1 MRWVFENGLPIY
13 LQMITSLKEMIAN
26 GTYPPGSRMPSVRE
40 LAMEAGVNPNTVQ
53 RAFAELERDGLL
65 HTERTNGRK
74 VSEDRKVLDELKASL
89 AEEAVDDMV
98 RRLKKLGMSGREIAD
113 LAAER
118 AEQEEA
124 SFNPEDADTERE

>member
-65 HTERTNGRK
+65 HTERTNGRN
-74 VSEDRKVLDELKASL
+74 VSEDQKVLDELRSSL

-98 RRLKKLGMSGREIAD
+98 RRLKKLGMSGREIAS

-118 AEQEEA
+118 AEQEEV
-124 SFNPEDADTERE
+124 SFDPEDADTERE

>member
-13 LQMITSLKEMIAN
+13 QQMITSLKEMIAN

-74 VSEDRKVLDELKASL
+74 VSEDRKVLDHLKVSL

-118 AEQEEA
+118 AEHEEA
-124 SFNPEDADTERE
+124 PFDPEDADTERE